1 MEYGIHHHHIAV
13 MLLSI
18 SAYYSHAAVGF
29 HLLPHN
35 MILNDLLVIPLQP
48 SGYQILCGFEPCC
61 VILLVV
67 LLPTEPGPNRTEPG
81 DGGESRPPPPPLVSH
96 AHVWGGGVGLLNGQ
110 EVRERGHPPAGV
122 PLPLQP
128 TRVRAV

>member
-1 MEYGIHHHHIAV
+1 

-18 SAYYSHAAVGF
+18 SAYYPRAAVGF
-29 HLLPHN
+29 NLLLHN
-35 MILNDLLVIPLQP
+35 MILNDLVVIPLQP
-48 SGYQILCGFEPCC
+48 SGYQILCGFGLCC

-67 LLPTEPGPNRTEPG
+67 LLPTETGPNRTESG

-96 AHVWGGGVGLLNGQ
+96 AHVWGGGVGLLHGQ
-110 EVRERGHPPAGV
+110 EVRERGHPPACV